1 MDDLHLEAD
10 LFFGP
15 CLDRSLAQQVPLEAG
30 QLGVGEPVGAQ
41 VGHRGPVVDL
51 SWPSRDHLRLVARDG
66 QPPEFG

>member
-15 CLDRSLAQQVPLEAG
+15 CLDPSCPGSKLATD
-30 QLGVGEPVGAQ
+30 
-41 VGHRGPVVDL
+41 RGPVVDL